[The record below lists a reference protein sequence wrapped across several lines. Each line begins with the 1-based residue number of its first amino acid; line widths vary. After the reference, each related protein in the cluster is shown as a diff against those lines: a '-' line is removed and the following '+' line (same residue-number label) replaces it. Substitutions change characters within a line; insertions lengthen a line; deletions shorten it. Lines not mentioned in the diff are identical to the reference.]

1 MSSAPAVIRVR
12 CLLSLLA
19 TVLPTIGAAAAGF
32 DFQALQSL
40 VQGQNLGSIEQLLAA
55 LPAQQRRNYAL
66 MFASRS
72 LQGATF
78 LNPRVILFGPDA
90 RFIITFNGDPG
101 QRGFRVLETMEFD
114 DSRSEFRLRELI
126 FPEQPG
132 GAAQVRVS
140 EVNPPRCARCHGT
153 PARPVWDTFP
163 LWPGAYGERYRASL
177 SARER
182 TELAAFLVRQPT
194 HARYRFLLDAGYLA
208 DPDTFRASASRA
220 YAGQQREPPNA
231 RLAIALARLQSRAI
245 VAQLLR
251 QPAFATYQYALLG
264 LADGDCGPLGDFY
277 PDALWREQRAD
288 FSRFTA
294 QAAEVNVQQG
304 RLKRARA
311 MTSNSA
317 SLGVAGDIGDNLLL
331 RLRFVA
337 ETGLGMPT
345 GEWTLA
351 LERGTYD
358 FTMPPVST
366 EPLRDA
372 LLAQV
377 AKQDTAVRALS
388 FYATSVDGDR
398 FCTYLKRRSRDALFI
413 AKPAAPTTES
423 SAPAVGAVG
432 GVRPAVLHLCIGCHE
447 SGVAPDLPFSHPL
460 QLAQALRTQPSAH
473 GTLIDEIRFRLSP
486 QAGTQRMPLGV
497 NLADAERRQLEDY
510 FLAIAALP
518 N

>member
-1 MSSAPAVIRVR
+1 VPSVPAAVRVGR
-12 CLLSLLA
+12 LLSLLA
-19 TVLPTIGAAAAGF
+19 AVLPTTGATAAGF

-40 VQGQNLGSIEQLLAA
+40 VQGQDLGSIEQLLAA
-55 LPAQQRRNYAL
+55 LPALQRGNYTL

-72 LQGATF
+72 LQGASF

-101 QRGFRVLETMEFD
+101 QRGFRALETMEFD
-114 DSRSEFRLRELI
+114 DSRSEFQLRELT

-132 GAAQVRVS
+132 GAAQVLVS

-182 TELAAFLVRQPT
+182 TELAAFLARQPT
-194 HARYRFLLDAGYLA
+194 HARYGYLLEAGRLA
-208 DPDTFRASASRA
+208 DPDTFRARANRA
-220 YAGQQREPPNA
+220 YASLQREPPNA
-231 RLAIALARLQSRAI
+231 RLAIALAQLQSRAI
-245 VAQLLR
+245 AAQLLR
-251 QPAFATYQYALLG
+251 QPAFATYEYALLG
-264 LADGDCGPLGDFY
+264 LADGGCGPLSDFY
-277 PDALWREQRAD
+277 PDALWREQRVA
-288 FSRFTA
+288 FNRFTA
-294 QAAEVNVQQG
+294 QAAEANVQEE

-311 MTSNSA
+311 TTSS
-317 SLGVAGDIGDNLLL
+317 SRSPGVAADVGDKVLL

-337 ETGLGMPT
+337 ETGLGTPT

-358 FTMPPVST
+358 FAMPPVSMQ
-366 EPLRDA
+366 PLRDA

-377 AKQDTAVRALS
+377 VMQDPAVRALS
-388 FYATSVDGDR
+388 FTATSVDGDR
-398 FCTYLKRRSRDALFI
+398 FCTYLKRRSRDALFV
-413 AKPAAPTTES
+413 AKPANPTSETS
-423 SAPAVGAVG
+423 SSAVGAVG
-432 GVRPAVLHLCIGCHE
+432 GVRPAALHLCIGCHE

-460 QLAQALRTQPSAH
+460 QLAQALRTRPSAH
-473 GTLIDEIRFRLSP
+473 GTLIDEIHFRLSP

-497 NLADAERRQLEDY
+497 NLTDAERRRLEDY
-510 FLAIAALP
+510 FVAIAALP

>member
-1 MSSAPAVIRVR
+1 MASAPASIRVR
-12 CLLSLLA
+12 LLSLLA
-19 TVLPTIGAAAAGF
+19 AMLPTSGVASAGF
-32 DFQALQSL
+32 DFEGLQSL
-40 VQGQNLGSIEQLLAA
+40 VQGRDLGSIEQVLAA
-55 LPAQQRRNYAL
+55 LPALERGNYTL

-101 QRGFRVLETMEFD
+101 QRGFRTLETMEFD
-114 DSRSEFRLRELI
+114 DSRSEFRLRELT
-126 FPEQPG
+126 FPEHPG
-132 GAAQVRVS
+132 GAAQVLVS
-140 EVNPPRCARCHGT
+140 EVNPPRCTRCHGT

-182 TELAAFLVRQPT
+182 SELAAFLAQQPT
-194 HARYRFLLDAGYLA
+194 HARYRYLLDAEHLA
-208 DPDTFRASASRA
+208 DPDTFRTGAFHA
-220 YAGQQREPPNA
+220 YSGSQREPPNA
-231 RLAIALARLQSRAI
+231 RLSIALARLQSRAI
-245 VAQLLR
+245 VVQLLH

-277 PDALWREQRAD
+277 PDALWREQRAA

-294 QAAEVNVQQG
+294 QAAEANVQQE

-311 MTSNSA
+311 TTSNGG
-317 SLGVAGDIGDNLLL
+317 SLGSAAHVGDSVLL

-337 ETGLGMPT
+337 ETGLGTPT

-358 FTMPPVST
+358 FTIPPIAT
-366 EPLRDA
+366 QPLRDA

-377 AKQDTAVRALS
+377 VMHDRAVRTLS
-388 FYATSVDGDR
+388 FSATSADGDR
-398 FCTYLKRRSRDALFI
+398 FCTYLKRRSRDALFM
-413 AKPAAPTTES
+413 AKPAAPTAETR
-423 SAPAVGAVG
+423 AFAVGAVG
-432 GVRPAVLHLCIGCHE
+432 GVPPAVLRLCIGCHE

-473 GTLIDEIRFRLSP
+473 GTLIDEIRFRLSAR
-486 QAGTQRMPLGV
+486 AGVQRMPLGV
-497 NLADAERRQLEDY
+497 NLTDAEHRQLEDY
-510 FLAIAALP
+510 FLAIAASP